1 MKVEELKTPMIVDS
15 HCHLDFSDFDADRPE
30 VLERAARAGVA
41 QILVAAVSQAH
52 WPRLLDLVHRH
63 QTLWAGVGVHPNESP
78 EHSPSEGD
86 LLAAVQQEK
95 VVAVGETG
103 LDYFRSGEAPTWQ
116 KERFSRHIEVAKKT
130 GKPLIVH
137 TRQAAQDT
145 LAMLRAEG
153 ADWAGGVIHC
163 FTEDWAFAVA
173 AMDLGFY
180 ISFSGIVT
188 FKKSVDLQDIARRVP
203 MDRLLVE
210 TDAPYLAPAP
220 HRGKRNEPAYVTD
233 VGRFIADLRGIP
245 YANLA
250 GQSTANFHRLFR
262 VPVADGA

>member
-1 MKVEELKTPMIVDS
+1 MEEPETPIIVDS
-15 HCHLDFSDFDADRPE
+15 HCHLDFADFDQDRPE
-30 VLERAARAGVA
+30 VLERAAQAGVA
-41 QILVAAVSQAH
+41 QILIAAVNQEH
-52 WPRLLDLVHRH
+52 WPRLLALVSQH
-63 QTLWAGVGVHPNESP
+63 QALWAGMGVHPNESP
-78 EHSPSEGD
+78 DHTPSEAE

-95 VVAVGETG
+95 VLAVGETG

-137 TRQAAQDT
+137 TRQAARDT
-145 LAMLRAEG
+145 LAMLRGEG
-153 ADWAGGVIHC
+153 ADRAGGVIHC
-163 FTEDWAFAVA
+163 FTEDWAFAAA

-203 MDRLLVE
+203 LDRLLVE

-220 HRGKRNEPAYVTD
+220 HRGKRNEPGYVTD
-233 VGRFIADLRGIP
+233 VARFIADLRGIP
-245 YANLA
+245 YADLA

-262 VPVADGA
+262 VPVAADGA

>member
-1 MKVEELKTPMIVDS
+1 MKVEERKTPMIVDS
-15 HCHLDFSDFDADRPE
+15 HCHLDFADFDADRPE
-30 VLERAARAGVA
+30 VLERAAQAGVA
-41 QILVAAVSQAH
+41 QILIAAVSQEH
-52 WPRLLDLVHRH
+52 WPRLLDLVRRH
-63 QTLWAGVGVHPNESP
+63 QSLWAGMGVHPNESR
-78 EHSPSEGD
+78 EHSPSEAD

-103 LDYFRSGEAPTWQ
+103 LDYFRSGEAPIWQ
-116 KERFSRHIEVAKKT
+116 KERFSRHIEVAKKA

-145 LAMLRAEG
+145 LAMLRTEG
-153 ADWAGGVIHC
+153 ADRAGGVIHC

-188 FKKSVDLQDIARRVP
+188 FKKSLDLQDIARRVP
-203 MDRLLVE
+203 LDRLLVE

-220 HRGKRNEPAYVTD
+220 HRGKRNEPGYVAD
-233 VGRFIADLRGIP
+233 VGRFIADLRGVP
-245 YANLA
+245 YADLA

>member
-1 MKVEELKTPMIVDS
+1 MIVDS
-15 HCHLDFSDFDADRPE
+15 HCHLDFADFDADRPE

-63 QTLWAGVGVHPNESP
+63 QTLWAGIGVHPNESP
-78 EHSPSEGD
+78 EHTPSETE
-86 LLAAVQQEK
+86 LLAAVEQEK
-95 VVAVGETG
+95 VLAVGETG
-103 LDYFRSGEAPTWQ
+103 LDYFRGGEAPAWQ
-116 KERFSRHIEVAKKT
+116 KERFSQHIEVAKKT

-153 ADWAGGVIHC
+153 ADRAGGVIHC

-220 HRGKRNEPAYVTD
+220 HRGRRNEPGYVAD
-233 VGRFIADLRGIP
+233 VARYIAELRGIP
-245 YANLA
+245 YADLA

-262 VPVADGA
+262 VPAADGT

>member
-1 MKVEELKTPMIVDS
+1 MPMIVDS
-15 HCHLDFSDFDADRPE
+15 HCHLDFADFDADRPE
-30 VLERAARAGVA
+30 VLGRAARAGVA
-41 QILVAAVSQAH
+41 QVLIAAVSQAH
-52 WPRLLDLVHRH
+52 WPRLLDLVHKH
-63 QTLWAGVGVHPNESP
+63 QTLWAGMGVHPNESP
-78 EHSPSEGD
+78 EHSPSETD

-130 GKPLIVH
+130 GKPLIIH

-153 ADWAGGVIHC
+153 ADRAGGVIHC

-173 AMDLGFY
+173 AMDLGFH

-188 FKKSVDLQDIARRVP
+188 FKKSLDLQDIARRVP
-203 MDRLLVE
+203 LDRLLVE

-245 YANLA
+245 YGNLA
-250 GQSTANFHRLFR
+250 SQSTANFHRLFR